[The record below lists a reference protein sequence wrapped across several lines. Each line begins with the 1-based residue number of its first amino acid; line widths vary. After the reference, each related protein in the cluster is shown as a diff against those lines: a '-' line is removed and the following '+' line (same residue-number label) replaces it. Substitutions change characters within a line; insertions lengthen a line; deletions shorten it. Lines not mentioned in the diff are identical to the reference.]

1 MSWRGW
7 VKMAFHQPLLPVLP
21 VAKELISKTKW
32 TKGGNQV
39 HENLERLLHS
49 DEDPRLDW
57 MEEKKRTL
65 PLVPNRGWR
74 NGMRSKIDLAPD
86 VAPALSTEAEALPK
100 AEGSTGRKRV
110 LSLFKRGTKSG
121 SKEGM
126 DDG

>member
-1 MSWRGW
+1 
-7 VKMAFHQPLLPVLP
+7 MAFHQPLLPVLP

-32 TKGGNQV
+32 TKGGSQA
-39 HENLERLLHS
+39 HENLQRLLHS

-57 MEEKKRTL
+57 KRTL
-65 PLVPNRGWR
+65 PLVPNREWR
-74 NGMRSKIDLAPD
+74 NVGMSSKTDLAPD
-86 VAPALSTEAEALPK
+86 VAPALSTEAKALQK
-100 AEGSTGRKRV
+100 TEGPTGRKRV